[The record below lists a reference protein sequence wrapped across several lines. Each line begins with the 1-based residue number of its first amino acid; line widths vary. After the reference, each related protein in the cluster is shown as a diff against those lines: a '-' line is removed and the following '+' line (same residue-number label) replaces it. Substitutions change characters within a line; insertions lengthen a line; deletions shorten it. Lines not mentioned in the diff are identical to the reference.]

1 MYLYELFTYFSFFL
15 KVIYNYWFLVKFFSI
30 KKHIFA
36 FIPLLQKRDLNK
48 VKNKENGR
56 KEYGDLI
63 DRKTMLF

>member
-30 KKHIFA
+30 KNHIFA